1 MDWYKGNGVR
11 HDEQDLR
18 IPVERSSNVSLEEPS
33 GYRPSLEA
41 RDAVNVAILMGMPL
55 LISGEPGSGKTQLG
69 YAVAHELGLA
79 SPALFITKST
89 SQARDLFYRYD
100 ALRHFHATHNAGSP
114 DAAPYIELQALG
126 IAINDALPIEQ
137 RLPFGHGTT
146 PGSEAPRRALVIV
159 DEIDKAPRDFA
170 NDLLYEF
177 DQLRFRVPEMGN
189 IETPAID
196 PDYRPILFV
205 TTNAEQLLPDA
216 FLRRCAFLHLKPP
229 RGSELAALIERRFR
243 GILQRDH
250 PLVRDIVLLTDEMRD
265 RGRLDRP
272 PSSAE
277 LLQFL
282 AALLARGADPQ
293 VALAEQPVAIE
304 TLIALLGKSAGD
316 LAWLHQRFT
325 AD

>member
-11 HDEQDLR
+11 HDDVDLA
-18 IPVERSSNVSLEEPS
+18 IPAERSSIVSLEEPS

-69 YAVAHELGLA
+69 YAVAHELGLGT
-79 SPALFITKST
+79 PALFTTKST

-100 ALRHFHATHNAGSP
+100 ALRHFHATQSGGSP
-114 DAAPYIELQALG
+114 DAGPYIELQALG
-126 IAINDALPIEQ
+126 VAINDALPVAQ
-137 RLPFGHGTT
+137 RLPFGN
-146 PGSEAPRRALVIV
+146 SETAGADHPRRSLVIV

-189 IETPAID
+189 IETPAIE
-196 PDYRPILFV
+196 PDHRPILFV

-229 RGSELAALIERRFR
+229 RGSDLAALIERRFH
-243 GILQRDH
+243 GILTRDH

-272 PSSAE
+272 ASSAE

-282 AALLARGADPQ
+282 AALLARGAEPH
-293 VALAEQPVAIE
+293 ATLAEQPVAIE
-304 TLIALLGKSAGD
+304 TLVALLGKSASD
-316 LAWLHQRFT
+316 LAWLQQRFT
-325 AD
+325 TA